1 MELIEGFGG
10 DICISLITKQ
20 NPSNKVPDSVA

>member
-10 DICISLITKQ
+10 DICISLIKKQ
-20 NPSNKVPDSVA
+20 NLSNKVPDSVA

>member
-10 DICISLITKQ
+10 DICISLIKQ